1 MSAEDIVGH
10 GGSRASML
18 EPGSMTDH
26 GTLIICLDFE
36 LYWGVRDKKS
46 IEQYRANLLGVR
58 EAVPRM
64 LDLFFRYGIHATW
77 ATVGFLF
84 FEGKQELLDSLPV
97 EKPTYQDESLS
108 PYPLLNGIGENE
120 HADPYHF
127 APSLISRIHATPGQ
141 EIGTHTFSH
150 YYCLEPGQTKVQF
163 RADLEAAASVAAR
176 RGIELRS
183 IVFPRN
189 QVNPEY
195 LPICSELGLR
205 AYRGTERASFHQ
217 AGNGASAS
225 NPLKRAQRLLDAY
238 LPLGSNTSYS
248 VPDHDHGFPLNLPSS
263 RFLRPY
269 SQTLRSLDSLRRRRI
284 TYDLL
289 HAAKQC
295 LTYHLWWHPH
305 NFGVQTGE
313 NLAFLESIFREFDQ
327 LRAQHGMESS
337 TMFEAA
343 EKAAGT

>member
-1 MSAEDIVGH
+1 MVESC
-10 GGSRASML
+10 
-18 EPGSMTDH
+18 SMTDK
-26 GTLIICLDFE
+26 GTLMICLDFE
-36 LYWGVRDKKS
+36 LYWGVRDKRS
-46 IEQYRANLLGVR
+46 IEEYRANLLGVR

-64 LDLFFRYGIHATW
+64 LDMFSRYGIHATW
-77 ATVGFLF
+77 ATVGLLF
-84 FEGKQELLDSLPV
+84 FESKQELLDSLPV
-97 EKPTYQDESLS
+97 EKPSYRDESLS
-108 PYPLLNGIGENE
+108 PYPLLNEIGENE

-205 AYRGTERASFHQ
+205 AYRGTERASFYQ

-238 LPLGSNTSYS
+238 IPLGSNTAYS
-248 VPDHDHGFPLNLPSS
+248 VPDHEHGLPLNLPSS

-269 SQTLRSLDSLRRRRI
+269 SHRLKSLDSLRRRRI
-284 TYDLL
+284 TQDLA
-289 HAAKQC
+289 HAAKQH

-305 NFGVQTGE
+305 NFGVQTDE
-313 NLAFLESIFREFDQ
+313 NLAFLESILREFDRVRSQ
-327 LRAQHGMESS
+327 YGMVSS
-337 TMFEAA
+337 TMCEAA
-343 EKAAGT
+343 DKAGCA

>member
-1 MSAEDIVGH
+1 
-10 GGSRASML
+10 
-18 EPGSMTDH
+18 MTDH

-36 LYWGVRDKKS
+36 LHWGVRDKRS

-64 LDLFFRYGIHATW
+64 LDLFTRYGIHATW

-84 FEGKQELLDSLPV
+84 FESKQELLGSLPV
-97 EKPTYQDESLS
+97 EKPSYQDESLN
-108 PYPLLNGIGENE
+108 PYPLLNKIGENE

-127 APSLISRIHATPGQ
+127 ASSLISRIHATPGQ

-163 RADLEAAASVAAR
+163 KADLEAAVSVAAR
-176 RGIELRS
+176 RGIHIRS

-195 LPICSELGLR
+195 LPICAELGLR
-205 AYRGTERASFHQ
+205 AYRGTEHASFYQ
-217 AGNGASAS
+217 AGDGASF
-225 NPLKRAQRLLDAY
+225 NKPLKRAQRLLDAY
-238 LPLGSNTSYS
+238 LPLDNNSSYS
-248 VPDHDHGFPLNLPSS
+248 VRDPGNGLPLNLPSS

-269 SQTLRSLDSLRRRRI
+269 SHTLKSIDSLRQRRI
-284 TYDLL
+284 TLDLMR
-289 HAAKQC
+289 AAKQH

-305 NFGVQTGE
+305 NFGVQTDV
-313 NLAFLESIFREFDQ
+313 NLGFLESIFREFDRV
-327 LRAQHGMESS
+327 RAQYGMVSS

-343 EKAAGT
+343 EKAGCA